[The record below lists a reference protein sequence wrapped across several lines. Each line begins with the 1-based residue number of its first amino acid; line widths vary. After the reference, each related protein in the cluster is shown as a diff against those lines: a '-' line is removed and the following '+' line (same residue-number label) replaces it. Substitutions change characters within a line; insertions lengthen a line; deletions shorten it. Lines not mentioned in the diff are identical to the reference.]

1 MANLV
6 ISGQGSAAQAG
17 GKLSRGLTWLR
28 QYPLI
33 PLGMLFFVLIIPA
46 IFAGQVAPHSPRE
59 GEIRERLE
67 PPVWVGDK
75 VVNGVVVKEGGTW
88 NHILG
93 TDKIGRDM
101 LSRIIYGARVSLTV
115 ALISIATGALVGT
128 TLGLIAGYFGGGWDN
143 FIMRLVDIKLAL
155 PSILLALVLVA
166 IMGPSFT
173 TIIIVI
179 SLLLWTRY
187 ARLVRGEVLKLRSED
202 FVSRAKVS
210 GCSTTRILTRHIL
223 PNVVNTIIVLA
234 TLEIGQVILLEA
246 TLSFLGAGLPP
257 DQAAWGL
264 MVADGRALIIN
275 AWWVSF
281 FPGLAIAMTVL
292 SMNLFG
298 DWLRDRLDPKLRN
311 V

>member
-1 MANLV
+1 MANVV
-6 ISGQGSAAQAG
+6 ISGQGSVARAG
-17 GKLSRGLTWLR
+17 GQLSSGLTWLR

-46 IFAGQVAPHSPRE
+46 IFAGQVAPHNPRE
-59 GEIRERLE
+59 GEILERLQ
-67 PPVWVGDK
+67 PPAWVGDK
-75 VVNGVVVKEGGTW
+75 VIDGVVVKKGGSW

-115 ALISIATGALVGT
+115 AVVSIVTGAVVGT

-143 FIMRLVDIKLAL
+143 FIMRLVDIKLSL

-187 ARLVRGEVLKLRSED
+187 ARLVRGETLRLRTQD
-202 FVSRAKVS
+202 FILRAKVS
-210 GCSTTRILTRHIL
+210 GCSTTRIITRHIF

-281 FPGLAIAMTVL
+281 FPGLAIALTVL